1 MDRTQALT
9 QDVGQFCFER
19 FGQHIA
25 PDALDDWLRKP
36 GLMPDD
42 PAKGKT
48 GKRSPSPQGTSI
60 FISASRVAVFG
71 NDFRDAGFPSAGN
84 VSVMNQLL
92 DALRFEEPS
101 EPWLFVSR
109 SKSATTL
116 DQLRL
121 NLPGMVETAYFTEGA
136 LRRSRPSVLREIR
149 LILGDAS
156 AKVIADDLPLA
167 LGHVKSSLS
176 ASDAKKFNKLDR
188 AWRMRLTR
196 AAHQIAA
203 HGIDMPSF
211 KRFIAYQEGR
221 NV

>member
-19 FGQHIA
+19 FGRYVA
-25 PDALDDWLRKP
+25 PDAIDDWLRKP

-60 FISASRVAVFG
+60 FISASRVVVFG
-71 NDFRDAGFPSAGN
+71 HDFRDLGFPSAGD
-84 VSVMNQLL
+84 VSEMNRFL

-109 SKSATTL
+109 GKAAITL

-121 NLPGMVETAYFTEGA
+121 NIPGMVETAYFTRGA
-136 LRRSRPSVLREIR
+136 LQRFRPGVLRQIHR
-149 LILGDAS
+149 MLGNAS
-156 AKVIADDLPLA
+156 AKDIARDLPLA
-167 LGHVKSSLS
+167 LGHVKSGLS
-176 ASDAKKFNKLDR
+176 ASDAKKFNKLDPD
-188 AWRMRLTR
+188 WRKRLSR

-211 KRFIAYQEGR
+211 KSFIVYQENR